1 LLAHLRDAPGH
12 LTPTVRRAVF
22 DNDEVPADLAPFVD
36 AVVRYAHPVT
46 DGDVAALV
54 RRMARAE
61 VPEVIKMAA
70 YRHRYFGTPFHVLV
84 QDLMR
89 GPSSWTVGERE
100 LFAAFTSSRNQ
111 CQFCTT
117 AHQAFA
123 ASCAG
128 DDVVAAALAAP
139 IRPQVTAVLTF
150 LDTLAGSPER
160 RPCASAPCSTSST
173 GSWTRP
179 GPAPRRTLS
188 GPRPRIVMGGATSCR
203 RPSAGSPVAIE
214 PASENGTKAS
224 AGLATLRQSCGN
236 PTAPSSLAARPGARP
251 GRLGHPAVRVTAP
264 PWRGSPPRPPG
275 HQLGR

>member
-1 LLAHLRDAPGH
+1 MAH
-12 LTPTVRRAVF
+12 
-22 DNDEVPADLAPFVD
+22 
-36 AVVRYAHPVT
+36 
-46 DGDVAALV
+46 
-54 RRMARAE
+54 AE
-61 VPEVIKMAA
+61 VPEVIKVAA

-128 DDVVAAALAAP
+128 DDVVAVQAAGVDDLALEE
-139 IRPQVTAVLTF
+139 AVRISALFHVINRIMDAAGAGPSKDHLWTSP
-150 LDTLAGSPER
+150 AGS
-160 RPCASAPCSTSST
+160 
-173 GSWTRP
+173 SWE
-179 GPAPRRTLS
+179 
-188 GPRPRIVMGGATSCR
+188 GATSCR

-214 PASENGTKAS
+214 PASENGTRVS

-236 PTAPSSLAARPGARP
+236 PTAPSSLAAPSRCPTWPTWASSCP
-251 GRLGHPAVRVTAP
+251 VTAP
-264 PWRGSPPRPPG
+264 SWRGSSSSAWATSRVADETLLSCPPAQPAELRLPSAPSRSLSGASTTRIDMLENTRPAHEDQAAPSG
-275 HQLGR
+275 

>member
-1 LLAHLRDAPGH
+1 MRLRILDRGH
-12 LTPTVRRAVF
+12 DLPTRLTFAV
-22 DNDEVPADLAPFVD
+22 A
-36 AVVRYAHPVT
+36 
-46 DGDVAALV
+46 

-61 VPEVIKMAA
+61 VPEVIKVAA

-123 ASCAG
+123 AFCTS
-128 DDVVAAALAAP
+128 DDLVAAALAAP
-139 IRPQVTAVLTF
+139 AAAPVRPQVAAVLTF
-150 LDTLAGSPER
+150 LDTLAGPSERITADTSSPFEPPASTIWRSR
-160 RPCASAPCSTSST
+160 RPCASAPCSMSST

-179 GPAPRRTLS
+179 GPARSKDDLWTSPAGS
-188 GPRPRIVMGGATSCR
+188 SWEGATSCR

-214 PASENGTKAS
+214 PVGERDG
-224 AGLATLRQSCGN
+224 GLGWRLR
-236 PTAPSSLAARPGARP
+236 PS
-251 GRLGHPAVRVTAP
+251 
-264 PWRGSPPRPPG
+264 GSPVEPDDAIVGP
-275 HQLGR
+275 HL